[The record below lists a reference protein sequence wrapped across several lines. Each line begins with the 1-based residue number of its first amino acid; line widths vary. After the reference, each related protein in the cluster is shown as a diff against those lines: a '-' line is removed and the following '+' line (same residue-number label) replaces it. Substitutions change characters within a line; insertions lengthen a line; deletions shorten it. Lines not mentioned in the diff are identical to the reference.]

1 MIWKPNV
8 TVAAVIE
15 RDGHFLVVEEE
26 SADGPVINQ
35 PAGHLEENESLETA
49 VIRETLEETGYEFS
63 PTALI
68 GSFLWQNPTNN
79 ITYFRVTYTGVVS
92 DEPISSTL
100 DEGIIRT
107 LWMTR
112 SQLEEQ
118 QARLRSPIILQTID
132 QYLLGKTY
140 PLDAVQSFI
149 ND

>member
-68 GSFLWQNPTNN
+68 GSFLWQNPANN

-92 DEPISSTL
+92 DEPVSSTL

-140 PLDAVQSFI
+140 P
-149 ND
+149 

>member
-140 PLDAVQSFI
+140 SLAVVQSFI